1 MGAGWADSKM
11 TAETGEPNVEE
22 LRGFDD
28 YAVSLGDILRGERAT
43 LGLSLLDVQ
52 RDLRIKAE
60 YLAAIED
67 SNPDGFDGKGF
78 IAGYVRSYARH
89 VNLNPDWAF
98 HKFCDESGFK
108 GVHGTVM
115 PVKHPKAAKK
125 GLPSRGKM
133 APEASL
139 GRAMPRVQPSP
150 GWFQQLD
157 PGALGSIA
165 VLLALIIGLGYGAW
179 SVVTEL
185 QRVTVVP
192 VDTTPELLA
201 EVDPLAPISNGP
213 ASLNGGAEGSDIVA
227 NAPSVDALDRLYRP
241 QALDTPVL
249 VARDGPI
256 SAIDPNV
263 TGALVSPVAP
273 EIGVVPELA
282 QTAPVPATPQVLEEG
297 GPEIAILAVAP
308 AWVRVRAADG
318 TVLLEKVL
326 QPGERYALPATE
338 EAPTLR
344 AGAAGSVFF
353 EIGDKVYGPAGETG
367 SVASNVVLAEDAL
380 RAGFALADLTAE
392 PELAAIVNVADAG
405 D

>member
-1 MGAGWADSKM
+1 M
-11 TAETGEPNVEE
+11 TAKIGEPNAEG

-28 YAVSLGDILRGERAT
+28 YVVSLGDIFRGERAT

-67 SNPDGFDGKGF
+67 ANPDGFDGKGF

-89 VNLNPDWAF
+89 VNLDPEWAF
-98 HKFCDESGFK
+98 QKFCNESGFK
-108 GVHGTVM
+108 GVHGTGM
-115 PVKHPKAAKK
+115 SVKSSKAAKK
-125 GLPSRGKM
+125 GLPTRGKM
-133 APEASL
+133 PPQASL
-139 GRAMPRVQPSP
+139 GRAMPRIQSSQ

-157 PGALGSIA
+157 SGALGSIA

-185 QRVTVVP
+185 QRVTVIP
-192 VDTTPELLA
+192 VDATPELLT
-201 EVDPLAPISNGP
+201 EVDPLAPVSDGL
-213 ASLNGGAEGSDIVA
+213 SSSSGGTAGSDFVA
-227 NAPSVDALDRLYRP
+227 NAPSIDALDRLYRP

-249 VARDGPI
+249 MARDGPI

-263 TGALVSPVAP
+263 TGALVSPAP
-273 EIGVVPELA
+273 PNFVVVPELEE
-282 QTAPVPATPQVLEEG
+282 TTPAPMTPQVVEEG
-297 GPEIAILAVAP
+297 VPEVVILAVAP

-338 EAPTLR
+338 EPPTLR

-353 EIGDKVYGPAGETG
+353 EIGDKVYGPAGDMG
-367 SVASNVVLAEDAL
+367 SVASNVILEEDAL
-380 RAGFALADLTAE
+380 RADFALADLTAE

-405 D
+405 E